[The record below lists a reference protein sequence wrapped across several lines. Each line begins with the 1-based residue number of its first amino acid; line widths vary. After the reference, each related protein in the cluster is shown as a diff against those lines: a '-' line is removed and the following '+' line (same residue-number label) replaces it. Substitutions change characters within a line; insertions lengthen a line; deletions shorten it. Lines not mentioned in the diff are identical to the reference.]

1 MARTTKPMSPHLEI
15 YRWYLTMG
23 LSIAHRVTGCALATG
38 LVLITW
44 WLVALAS
51 GPEAFATVHSI
62 VDSWF
67 GGLVLFLWTIVLFYH
82 MGNGIRHLAWDFG
95 YGFELNLAYQSAYVV
110 LVFAAVATLA
120 LWLVT
125 LAV

>member
-23 LSIAHRVTGCALATG
+23 LSIAHRVTGCALAVG

-51 GPEAFATVHSI
+51 GPESFATVHGI

-67 GGLVLFLWTIVLFYH
+67 GGLILFLWTIVLFYH
-82 MGNGIRHLAWDFG
+82 MGNGIRHLVWDFG
-95 YGFELNLAYQSAYVV
+95 YGFELQLAYQSAYVV
-110 LVFAAVATLA
+110 FVFTAVVTLLV
-120 LWLVT
+120 WLVT
-125 LAV
+125 LVV